1 MSLVER
7 LRAVADELNSMRCA
21 EDAALMREAADVI
34 ERLQRLES
42 VLAVEA
48 PVLEATTVL
57 Q

>member
-7 LRAVADELNSMRCA
+7 LRAAADELIEVRCA

-34 ERLQRLES
+34 GRLQRLEPS
-42 VLAVEA
+42 QPSKDAA
-48 PVLEATTVL
+48 LEATIVL